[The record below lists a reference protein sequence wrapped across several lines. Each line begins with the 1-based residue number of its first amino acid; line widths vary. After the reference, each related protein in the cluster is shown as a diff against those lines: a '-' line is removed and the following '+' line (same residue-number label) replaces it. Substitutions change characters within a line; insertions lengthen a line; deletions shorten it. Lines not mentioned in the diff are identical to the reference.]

1 MTPSLLENEATQT
14 VSPRA
19 LTAPVRLVVVGANFG
34 AKIARQLESDPAG
47 PVRVAGVCDLDE
59 AKGRA
64 LAGELGAVWHASLDA
79 VLADPSVEA
88 VGLFTG
94 PIGRG
99 RLIERIVAAGKH
111 VMTTKPFELEPAEA
125 ARAFEAA
132 ARFNRVLHVN
142 SPSPLPSSDL
152 ARMQAWLADG
162 TLGLPVMMRASTWA
176 DYRER
181 ADGSWQDD
189 PARCPGGP
197 LFRLGVYFL
206 NDFAGL
212 LGRPVE
218 VHVQHAR
225 MRTGRP
231 TPDNAQISI
240 IYDNGA
246 LASVFAS
253 FCVGD
258 GEPYRD
264 EVILA
269 CERGTVRRWM
279 VRTGSVDM
287 HRDQAMVELSRPGR
301 APERFLTAPGDYS
314 GWYNWRA
321 FQAAVRG
328 LPGAVRNG
336 ADSAVAGVRL
346 LHAMARSASSLKSE
360 RV

>member
-1 MTPSLLENEATQT
+1 MIPPVLDSLVQP
-14 VSPRA
+14 VSAGRA
-19 LTAPVRLVVVGANFG
+19 VLAPVWLVVIGANFG
-34 AKIARQLESDPAG
+34 SKIARQLEHDPAG

-64 LAGELGAVWHASLDA
+64 LASELGVVWHPTLDG

-111 VMTTKPFELEPAEA
+111 VMTTKPFELDPAEA
-125 ARAFEAA
+125 RRAHDAA
-132 ARFNRVLHVN
+132 ASFDRVLHIN
-142 SPSPLPSSDL
+142 SPAPVPSSDR
-152 ARMQAWLADG
+152 ARIQGWLADG
-162 TLGLPVMMRASTWA
+162 TLGKPVMLQATTWA
-176 DYRER
+176 DYHER

-189 PARCPGGP
+189 PVRCPGGP

-206 NDFAGL
+206 NDFSGL

-218 VHVQHAR
+218 VYVQQSR
-225 MRTGRP
+225 LRTGRP

-240 IYDNGA
+240 RFESGA
-246 LASVFAS
+246 LANIFAS

-264 EVILA
+264 DVVLA
-269 CERGTVRRWM
+269 CEHGTVRRWI
-279 VRTGSVDM
+279 VRTGNVDM
-287 HRDQAMVELSRPGR
+287 HRDQAMVELRRPGR
-301 APERFLTAPGDYS
+301 ETERFLSAPGDYS
-314 GWYNWRA
+314 GWYNWQA

-328 LPGAVRNG
+328 QP
-336 ADSAVAGVRL
+336 DSIRQSAEAALAGVRL
-346 LHAMARSASSLKSE
+346 LHAMARSAHSQRAES
-360 RV
+360 V